1 MVYTKFQL
9 SLLLLIL
16 ENVTFS
22 KTMEAPSEEKCWQTR
37 PEQHRSPNS
46 DSSQTLL
53 GTVYN
58 KRNVKMQNEST
69 RKSRKEP
76 QEGPCTHWK
85 SINQFRAGS
94 ILWMKQSDKKVS
106 FHGPQNG
113 GHFSCGKP
121 VPHLRTSP
129 VSDSEAVIHLAHVQH
144 LWQSKLFVIFLV
156 LARWRI
162 RLCSELQRAR
172 QWLHMHFV
180 MHVCWKKLLCR
191 WALAAKIFPNFAP
204 CFGPQNGGWKMD
216 PKMVPEFDPQNG
228 GPKMAPKMGSKNGTQ
243 KIVKMKIKLW
253 FLLDQDIG
261 PPFGCHFWTSILGV
275 KFWHHFWVHFSTPI
289 LGSKTWCKICKNFCC
304 QSSSA

>member
-94 ILWMKQSDKKVS
+94 ILWMKQSDKKVC

-180 MHVCWKKLLCR
+180 MHVCWKKSLCR
-191 WALAAKIFPNFAP
+191 WALAAKIFANVL
-204 CFGPQNGGWKMD
+204 D
-216 PKMVPEFDPQNG
+216 PKMGVEKWTEKWCQNLTPKMG
-228 GPKMAPKMGSKNGTQ
+228 VQKWHPKWGPKMAPK
-243 KIVKMKIKLW
+243 KLLKW
-253 FLLDQDIG
+253 
-261 PPFGCHFWTSILGV
+261 
-275 KFWHHFWVHFSTPI
+275 K
-289 LGSKTWCKICKNFCC
+289 
-304 QSSSA
+304 

>member
-1 MVYTKFQL
+1 MRSTWGAFQNKTNTKH
-9 SLLLLIL
+9 
-16 ENVTFS
+16 NP
-22 KTMEAPSEEKCWQTR
+22 KQTK
-37 PEQHRSPNS
+37 PNS
-46 DSSQTLL
+46 TNQKASQKSENQGETVWNMRKCHSQTLTCSPS
-53 GTVYN
+53 TVIWARIKGPFLQEYFSWGVVSMHTTN
-58 KRNVKMQNEST
+58 ACTIFET
-69 RKSRKEP
+69 RLPWQLQAALACPR
-76 QEGPCTHWK
+76 GPWWYTASGLLSELLLPEH
-85 SINQFRAGS
+85 
-94 ILWMKQSDKKVS
+94 
-106 FHGPQNG
+106 
-113 GHFSCGKP
+113 
-121 VPHLRTSP
+121 T

-191 WALAAKIFPNFAP
+191 WALAAKIFANFAP

-261 PPFGCHFWTSILGV
+261 PPFGCHFWTPILGV

-289 LGSKTWCKICKNFCC
+289 LGSKTWCKICKNCCC

>member
-22 KTMEAPSEEKCWQTR
+22 KTMEAPSEEKCWRTR
-37 PEQHRSPNS
+37 SEQHRSPNS

-94 ILWMKQSDKKVS
+94 ILWMKQSDKKVR

-121 VPHLRTSP
+121 VPHLGTST
-129 VSDSEAVIHLAHVQH
+129 VGFLQLGENL
-144 LWQSKLFVIFLV
+144 LLRKLFYT
-156 LARWRI
+156 LASPSTEKPDLCLRQENKVGSYACTGCNALCLNRTF
-162 RLCSELQRAR
+162 RL
-172 QWLHMHFV
+172 
-180 MHVCWKKLLCR
+180 
-191 WALAAKIFPNFAP
+191 
-204 CFGPQNGGWKMD
+204 D
-216 PKMVPEFDPQNG
+216 D
-228 GPKMAPKMGSKNGTQ
+228 
-243 KIVKMKIKLW
+243 
-253 FLLDQDIG
+253 
-261 PPFGCHFWTSILGV
+261 PFGIAKCGDYFIPAGR
-275 KFWHHFWVHFSTPI
+275 
-289 LGSKTWCKICKNFCC
+289 
-304 QSSSA
+304 

>member
-1 MVYTKFQL
+1 MIWSIPNF
-9 SLLLLIL
+9 SSHCC
-16 ENVTFS
+16 FSSS
-22 KTMEAPSEEKCWQTR
+22 KTWLFPKRWKPPSEEKCWQTR

-53 GTVYN
+53 GTVYS

-76 QEGPCTHWK
+76 KEGPCTHWK

-106 FHGPQNG
+106 FKDPQNG

-144 LWQSKLFVIFLV
+144 LWQSKLFLIFLV
-156 LARWRI
+156 SARWRI

-180 MHVCWKKLLCR
+180 MHVCWKRIAMQMSFGSK
-191 WALAAKIFPNFAP
+191 NF
-204 CFGPQNGGWKMD
+204 CKFCTMFWT
-216 PKMVPEFDPQNG
+216 PKWGLKN
-228 GPKMAPKMGSKNGTQ
+228 GPKNGARIWPPKWGSKNGTQ
-243 KIVKMKIKLW
+243 KGAQYLDLEEIKAL
-253 FLLDQDIG
+253 
-261 PPFGCHFWTSILGV
+261 
-275 KFWHHFWVHFSTPI
+275 FS
-289 LGSKTWCKICKNFCC
+289 F
-304 QSSSA
+304 